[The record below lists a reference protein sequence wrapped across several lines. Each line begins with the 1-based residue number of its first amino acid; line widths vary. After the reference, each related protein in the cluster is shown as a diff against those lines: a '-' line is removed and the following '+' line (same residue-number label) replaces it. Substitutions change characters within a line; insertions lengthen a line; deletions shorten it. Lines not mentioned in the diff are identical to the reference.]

1 MKSAHRVKTEYYS
14 KEVLKY
20 LLVAGAVVV
29 AANSPYFALGLIRK
43 KALDGSRR
51 KSQKEKNSFA
61 YLKRKSFIETRRI
74 GHDIEMVLTPEGK
87 KRAGKYQIDDLTI
100 PKPKKWD
107 GKWRVV
113 IFDISTESNFVRNV
127 FRRKLKE
134 FGFQLLQM
142 SVWVYPFPCIEEIEL
157 LRQFL
162 GADRNQIRV
171 MEVTKMEDDQFL
183 RQKFGV

>member
-1 MKSAHRVKTEYYS
+1 MKSARKIKVEYYS
-14 KEVLKY
+14 KEVLQY
-20 LLVAGAVVV
+20 LLAAGSVVV
-29 AANSPYFALGLIRK
+29 AANSPYFVLGIMRK
-43 KALDGSRR
+43 KTLYGVKK

-74 GHDIEMVLTPEGK
+74 GHDIEIALTPEGK
-87 KRAGKYQIDDLTI
+87 KRAGKYQIDDLMI

-134 FGFQLLQM
+134 FGFQPIQM
-142 SVWVYPFPCIEEIEL
+142 SVWVYPFPCVHEIDL
-157 LRQFL
+157 LRRFL
-162 GADRNQIRV
+162 GADKNQIKV
-171 MEVTKMEDDQFL
+171 MEVTKMEDDQYL
-183 RQKFGV
+183 RKRFCV